1 MDCYTT
7 NFSLLSFFPH
17 LRLFLFIPRFYL
29 LPLWSLIHFHYF
41 IPWLSFLPHWYSLPC
56 WYSFPCWS
64 SLALYLTIDLLPFVH
79 TELIWYVEG
88 CLSLYW
94 FTIAPLLPTFSGFY
108 SLSIYILFL
117 IKMIFFPFFSVWCI
131 TMSSADTSLHEFFSF
146 FGSKIYIVFPL
157 PF

>member
-1 MDCYTT
+1 MLHNKFLPTL
-7 NFSLLSFFPH
+7 FLPPSSSLLIYS
-17 LRLFLFIPRFYL
+17 
-29 LPLWSLIHFHYF
+29 
-41 IPWLSFLPHWYSLPC
+41 SFLPASFVILDPFPLFYSLIILSTSLIFSPLLIL
-56 WYSFPCWS
+56 FPCWS

-79 TELIWYVEG
+79 TKLIWYVEG

>member
-1 MDCYTT
+1 MLHNKFLPTL
-7 NFSLLSFFPH
+7 FLPPSSSLLIYS
-17 LRLFLFIPRFYL
+17 LFLPASFVILDPFPLFY
-29 LPLWSLIHFHYF
+29 SLI
-41 IPWLSFLPHWYSLPC
+41 ILSTSLIFSPLLIL
-56 WYSFPCWS
+56 FPCWS

-108 SLSIYILFL
+108 SLSIYILFR